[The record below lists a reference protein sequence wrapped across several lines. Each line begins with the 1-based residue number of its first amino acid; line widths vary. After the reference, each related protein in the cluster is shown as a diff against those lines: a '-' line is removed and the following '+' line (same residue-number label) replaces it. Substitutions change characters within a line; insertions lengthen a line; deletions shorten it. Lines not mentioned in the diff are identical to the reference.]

1 MSLPGRSAGKR
12 GSGTAFAGRFW
23 CDRGHT
29 HLLQFTEMHFPAAP
43 SKRLPP
49 AAVFVRA
56 VSRTRDRKFTQ
67 PHPHVMFITEAHC
80 GLG

>member
-1 MSLPGRSAGKR
+1 MSLPGRSARKR
-12 GSGTAFAGRFW
+12 GSGTAVAGRFW

-49 AAVFVRA
+49 AASFCEGGVPNQGSEVHEVPIR
-56 VSRTRDRKFTQ
+56 
-67 PHPHVMFITEAHC
+67 M
-80 GLG
+80 